1 MTTYIFVLAL
11 LPSFDIHLQSRE
23 VCYVCMKSKV
33 YTFFFFLIFILCFL
47 QSLFVRSG
55 LNKTEA
61 ANVSRGFLF

>member
-33 YTFFFFLIFILCFL
+33 YTFFFFNLYTLFLAKLIC
-47 QSLFVRSG
+47 
-55 LNKTEA
+55 KEWA
-61 ANVSRGFLF
+61 E